1 MEYLSYQSK
10 QPLEENNLNLE
21 DIRILVTGG
30 AGFIGSE
37 VVRQLCEQNASV
49 TVLDNFSSGKREYIE
64 GFDDLNV
71 VKGDVC
77 DESDVSR
84 VLKDQEFVIH
94 MAALPFIPDSY
105 HFPQE
110 FFRVNT
116 IGTINLLWG
125 SIQSETVEKF
135 VNISTSE
142 VYGTAKYVPM
152 DEDHPTLPHSTYAVS
167 KLAADRAV
175 FTMHKEHDFPAV
187 IIRPFNSFG
196 PNITQPYIIP
206 EIVLQLLN
214 GNRVLHLGNVESSR
228 DFTYVTDTARGIL
241 LALSEEKAVGET
253 INLGRGEDI
262 KIKDL
267 AFLIAELMGKKIEI
281 ETDTARFRPYDV
293 ERLYCSNKKA
303 EKLLGWKPKVSVEDG
318 LSMTI
323 DWIKKNGVCFKD
335 PFKGWTK
342 TYDLRRH

>member
-1 MEYLSYQSK
+1 MK
-10 QPLEENNLNLE
+10 QQLEDNNLNFE
-21 DIRILVTGG
+21 DVRILVTGG

-37 VVRQLCEQNASV
+37 VVRQLCKQDAHV

-64 GFDDLNV
+64 RFNGLNV
-71 VKGDVC
+71 INGDVC
-77 DESDVSR
+77 DKSDVSR
-84 VLKDQEFVIH
+84 ALKHQEFVIH

-110 FFRVNT
+110 FFKVNT
-116 IGTINLLWG
+116 IGTINMMWQ
-125 SIQSETVEKF
+125 SIRSESVEKF

-142 VYGTAKYVPM
+142 VYGTAKYMPM

-175 FTMHKEHDFPAV
+175 FSMHKEHNFPAI

-206 EIVLQLLN
+206 EIILQLLN
-214 GNRVLHLGNVESSR
+214 GDMVLHLGNVESSR

-241 LALSEEKAVGET
+241 LSLVEKKAIGET
-253 INLGRGEDI
+253 INIGSGSDI

-267 AFLIAELMGKKIEI
+267 AFLIADLMGKEIEI
-281 ETDTARFRPYDV
+281 ETDVTRIRPFDV
-293 ERLYCSNKKA
+293 ERLCCSNKKA
-303 EKLLGWKPKVSVEDG
+303 EKFIGWKPEVSLDDG
-318 LSMTI
+318 LKITI
-323 DWIKKNGVCFKD
+323 DWIKENGVHFKD
-335 PFKGWTK
+335 PFKGWLS
-342 TYDLRRH
+342 TYNLRRQ

>member
-1 MEYLSYQSK
+1 LA
-10 QPLEENNLNLE
+10 
-21 DIRILVTGG
+21 DVRVLVTGG

-37 VVRQLCEQNASV
+37 VVRQLCEQKACV
-49 TVLDNFSSGKREYIE
+49 TVLDNFSSGRREYIE
-64 GFDDLNV
+64 GFDDLSV
-71 VKGDVC
+71 FKGDIC
-77 DESDVSR
+77 DESDVSEA
-84 VLKDQEFVIH
+84 LKDQELVIH

-125 SIQSETVEKF
+125 SIQSEIVERF

-167 KLAADRAV
+167 KLAGDRAV
-175 FTMHKEHDFPAV
+175 FTMHKEHNFPVV

-241 LALSEEKAVGET
+241 LALSEERAVGET
-253 INLGRGEDI
+253 INLGRGEDT

-267 AFLIAELMGKKIEI
+267 AFLIAELMGEKIGI
-281 ETDTARFRPYDV
+281 ETDPTRLRPYDV
-293 ERLYCSNKKA
+293 EQLYCSNRKA
-303 EKLLGWKPKVSVEDG
+303 EKLLGWNPDVSLEDG
-318 LSMTI
+318 LRTTI
-323 DWIKKNGVCFKD
+323 DWIKENGVHFND
-335 PFKGWTK
+335 PFKGWTS
-342 TYDLRRH
+342 TYNLRRN

>member
-1 MEYLSYQSK
+1 LK
-10 QPLEENNLNLE
+10 
-21 DIRILVTGG
+21 DARVLVTGG

-37 VVRQLCEQNASV
+37 VVRQLSEQDAHV
-49 TVLDNFSSGKREYIE
+49 TVLDNFSSGKRDYIE
-64 GFDDLNV
+64 RFDDLNV
-71 VKGDVC
+71 FNGDIC
-77 DESDVSR
+77 NESEVSGALR
-84 VLKDQEFVIH
+84 DQEFVIH

-116 IGTINLLWG
+116 IGTINVLWQ
-125 SIQSETVEKF
+125 SIKSETVDKF
-135 VNISTSE
+135 VHISTSE

-175 FTMHKEHDFPAV
+175 FSMHKEHGIPAV

-206 EIVLQLLN
+206 EIIFQLLN
-214 GNRVLHLGNVESSR
+214 GKGTLHLGNLESSR

-241 LALSEEKAVGET
+241 LTLVEKNAIGET

-262 KIKDL
+262 TIKDL
-267 AFLIAELMGKKIEI
+267 VFLLAELMSRQIQVEI
-281 ETDTARFRPYDV
+281 DPARLRPYDV
-293 ERLYCSNKKA
+293 ERLYCSNRKA
-303 EKLLGWKPKVSVEDG
+303 ESLLGWRPEFSLEEG
-318 LSMTI
+318 LGMTI
-323 DWIKKNGVCFKD
+323 DWIKVNGVRFKD
-335 PFKGWTK
+335 PFKGWTS
-342 TYDLRRH
+342 TYNPRRH